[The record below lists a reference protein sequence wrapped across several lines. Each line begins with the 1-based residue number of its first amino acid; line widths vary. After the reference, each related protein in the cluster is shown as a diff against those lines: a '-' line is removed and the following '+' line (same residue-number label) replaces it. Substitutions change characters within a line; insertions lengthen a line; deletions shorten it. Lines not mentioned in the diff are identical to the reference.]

1 MTQYQNPVIDINS
14 KSLTFVISHNPCDTI
29 NPCDA
34 ISGLKSLDA
43 NIGFDESELFLLIK
57 VLNQE
62 MQKSQD
68 LEQSLTVD
76 LLVKRSSIV

>member
-14 KSLTFVISHNPCDTI
+14 KSLTFVISHNPCDT
-29 NPCDA
+29 

-76 LLVKRSSIV
+76 LLVKRSSTV